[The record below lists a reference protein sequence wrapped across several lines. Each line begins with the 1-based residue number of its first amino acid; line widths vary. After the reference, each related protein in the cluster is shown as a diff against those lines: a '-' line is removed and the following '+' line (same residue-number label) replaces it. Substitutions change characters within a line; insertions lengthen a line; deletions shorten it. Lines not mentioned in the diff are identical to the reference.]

1 VSTVD
6 DLVLPAPFTTGDV
19 LVRAASVEDV
29 DPDKGTV
36 DVIVMTYNKRAQI
49 DDQLFEEFSPGAFKA
64 VCANPSRVKISDQQH
79 DRKVVVGQA
88 IELRDEPKELRGTL
102 RIADTAAGRDLLT
115 LMTPGKN
122 GEPAILEELSIE
134 FRAQPRH
141 FKVTRSEQGLLV
153 RHDRAVLV
161 GISPVSAGAY
171 ANGSRVLAVREDARN
186 RQQERAIAELSAMTS
201 GTDLLAGLR

>member
-6 DLVLPAPFTTGDV
+6 DLVLPAQYATGDV

-29 DPDKGTV
+29 DEDKGTV
-36 DVIVMTYNKRAQI
+36 DVIVMTYNQRAQI
-49 DDQLFEEFSPGAFKA
+49 DHELFEEFAPGAFKA
-64 VCANPSRVKISDQQH
+64 VCANPSRVKVSDQQH

-88 IELRDEPKELRGTL
+88 IELRDEPTQLRGKL
-102 RIADTAAGRDLLT
+102 RIADTNAGRDLLK

-122 GEPAILEELSIE
+122 GEPPILEELSVE

-141 FKVTRSEQGLLV
+141 FKVTRSEKGLLV
-153 RHDRAVLV
+153 RHDKAVLV

-171 ANGSRVLAVREDARN
+171 ANGSRVLAVRADMEN
-186 RQQERAIAELSAMTS
+186 RQRERAIAELHAMTS
-201 GTDLLAGLR
+201 GTETLSHLR